1 MSATAST
8 SKTNGA
14 AAPDLAKVETEVER
28 LLAREATAFQRD
40 VEVERILKAF
50 KLKCV
55 AWPYYTVFTDD
66 PFPSSPYDILDLEA
80 SCSTDDIKRK
90 YRQLSLCASPIPFS
104 PSSFADPAQSYSS

>member
-55 AWPYYTVFTDD
+55 D
-66 PFPSSPYDILDLEA
+66 
-80 SCSTDDIKRK
+80 
-90 YRQLSLCASPIPFS
+90 
-104 PSSFADPAQSYSS
+104 

>member
-8 SKTNGA
+8 SKANGA

-55 AWPYYTVFTDD
+55 D
-66 PFPSSPYDILDLEA
+66 
-80 SCSTDDIKRK
+80 
-90 YRQLSLCASPIPFS
+90 
-104 PSSFADPAQSYSS
+104 